1 MNRYILIHRLR
12 GPAVL
17 LLIGVL
23 ALMDHLELIHH
34 FWSWFWP
41 LLMITMGALM
51 LAERAAIANDDSFP
65 QQPFPG
71 GPYPG
76 QYPPYQG
83 YPGAGYPGPGYT
95 GAPYPGVDPNAPAG
109 AQPTAQPGTAIVP
122 ANSNDFSNGGNGGQ
136 L

>member
-12 GPAVL
+12 GPAIL

-41 LLMITMGALM
+41 LLMITIGALM
-51 LAERAAIANDDSFP
+51 LAERAAFASDDSFP
-65 QQPFPG
+65 QP
-71 GPYPG
+71 PYP
-76 QYPPYQG
+76 
-83 YPGAGYPGPGYT
+83 
-95 GAPYPGVDPNAPAG
+95 GAPYPGAPYSGYPGAPYQNMDPNAPAG
-109 AQPTAQPGTAIVP
+109 AQPAQPGTAIVP